1 MGLRKDRKG
10 TVGFYDEIPAFF
22 IITTAVVIFFISA
35 LNAYDNYKLQ
45 REDLLTLEDTREF
58 MEGIR
63 TSPTLTH
70 DGQPGIFE
78 STKIERL
85 DVDNITKRMKIPDYT
100 FFRVLIIDLGSY
112 YNKYNVNVTN
122 AANALDLTTV
132 NEYHNVITTTIAIWV
147 SDEQVHPG
155 QLKVEMWK

>member
-1 MGLRKDRKG
+1 MGFGKDRIG

-22 IITTAVVIFFISA
+22 IITTAIVIFFISA
-35 LNAYDNYKLQ
+35 MNAYDNYDQQ
-45 REDLLTLEDTREF
+45 REDILMLEDTHEF

-78 STKIERL
+78 AKKILRL
-85 DVDNITKRMKIPDYT
+85 DVDNITKRMKIPEMT
-100 FFRVLIIDLGSY
+100 FFRVNITDLGDY
-112 YNKYNVNVTN
+112 FDKYNINVSN
-122 AANALDLTTV
+122 AANSIDLATV
-132 NEYHNVITTTIAIWV
+132 NEYHNVIITSIAIWV

>member
-1 MGLRKDRKG
+1 
-10 TVGFYDEIPAFF
+10 
-22 IITTAVVIFFISA
+22 
-35 LNAYDNYKLQ
+35 
-45 REDLLTLEDTREF
+45 